1 IREGLV
7 VTPSKIPRSFASL
20 ICARSAVSMKN
31 FIKCRFFYRYN
42 MITRWERGEIKNG
55 KVTYIA
61 PLRPPTVAAFR
72 PWRGSAGA
80 GRIRLCRCKD
90 NKNHPTPNNFLPH
103 PPVSPAEAPALAS
116 PLFPRLAVEPRNSD
130 QIIPPAQR
138 TMIINQDHIIV
149 RRLHVI
155 PFRQRKRGLPVRIIP
170 IHRDI
175 TKTIIPHL
183 QQEPALIT
191 AIVGIEGH
199 FGRIGQHAA
208 GKP

>member
-61 PLRPPTVAAFR
+61 PLRPPTVADFR

-80 GRIRLCRCKD
+80 GRIRLCRHKD
-90 NKNHPTPNNFLPH
+90 NKKEVIGNEKILALFI
-103 PPVSPAEAPALAS
+103 SPS
-116 PLFPRLAVEPRNSD
+116 
-130 QIIPPAQR
+130 
-138 TMIINQDHIIV
+138 
-149 RRLHVI
+149 
-155 PFRQRKRGLPVRIIP
+155 GC
-170 IHRDI
+170 
-175 TKTIIPHL
+175 
-183 QQEPALIT
+183 
-191 AIVGIEGH
+191 
-199 FGRIGQHAA
+199 
-208 GKP
+208 

>member
-80 GRIRLCRCKD
+80 GRIRLCRHKD
-90 NKNHPTPNNFLPH
+90 NKKEVIRNEKLFSSGPNER
-103 PPVSPAEAPALAS
+103 SEGCERALAGGKGE
-116 PLFPRLAVEPRNSD
+116 V
-130 QIIPPAQR
+130 
-138 TMIINQDHIIV
+138 
-149 RRLHVI
+149 
-155 PFRQRKRGLPVRIIP
+155 LPV
-170 IHRDI
+170 
-175 TKTIIPHL
+175 
-183 QQEPALIT
+183 ALFISRS
-191 AIVGIEGH
+191 GC
-199 FGRIGQHAA
+199 
-208 GKP
+208 